1 MELEPSLGPFLEPY
15 LPPKRD
21 TQSRNSS
28 EKYDENKKAGNDL
41 PFITLTWA
49 QSLDAKIAAQKGT
62 QTKISGPQTKVMT
75 HFQRSRHDAILVGSG
90 TVLADDPKL
99 NCRFPET
106 GSHMIRPVVLDPS
119 AKWQYSSSTAR
130 KVFLEGAGIAPFVVV
145 GEEVGVKKTEEELL
159 DADGGRYVR
168 VSLTENLEANWLRI
182 FKKLRSLG
190 IESVMVEGGA
200 FVIKRLLAM
209 GIPDSVV
216 ITVGSVFLGEN
227 GVSPSPE
234 GPQKLKDVSWW
245 NGQEDAVMAARPA
258 TTNYE

>member
-15 LPPKRD
+15 LPPKKEAKSRD
-21 TQSRNSS
+21 PS
-28 EKYDENKKAGNDL
+28 ENEGKEAENDL

-130 KVFLEGAGIAPFVVV
+130 KVFLEGSGIAPYVVV
-145 GEEVGVKKTEEELL
+145 GEEIEVKKTEQELL
-159 DADGGRYVR
+159 EADGGRYVR
-168 VSLTENLEANWLRI
+168 VSLTKNLEANWHGI
-182 FKKLRSLG
+182 FRKLRSLG

-200 FVIKRLLAM
+200 FVIKTLLAM

-234 GPQKLKDVSWW
+234 EPQKLKDVSWW

-258 TTNYE
+258 SANYK